1 MKTESKKQ
9 LANHREF
16 YNATLR
22 VKCEEK
28 SGSIYWYGYDDSNL
42 KTVTTRTTRGCG
54 RLSKTVGNPWKRI
67 SKKVAEEILT
77 KYGITAEQFIAY
89 CNEDPELMSELEAQ
103 RAEEER
109 AELLDFF
116 MSKPLTSSD
125 ALQVATEAE
134 IQLAKLAE
142 EKAETA
148 DNTAAENVETTG
160 NTIVETKS
168 LQHGAITYYVD
179 GKRVSREIALN
190 AAKENRKG
198 NLFTFETGCWNE
210 NTKTVNYKTLMIIA
224 ECTIK
229 IQKKAFLHDLGF
241 SVIVSGVEVKTFY
254 ASKDITYD
262 IKQARQNAVV
272 LANKI
277 ARAYICGAFGVRIMG
292 GCDIKILNA
301 PITEPDIDD
310 YAVSTYAQD
319 AAIAAE
325 IEQAPA
331 GVQEST
337 NVETKGNL
345 PDLTEYKVKISM
357 FGNKT
362 PMFSITVN
370 GKPMNGNFRNWS
382 KKAVDAWVL
391 KAYEEREQ
399 YPNMTIEVP
408 RAVAALHLNSFACNP
423 RIVREMNV
431 LLTGMSEY
439 ERAQIAEYEKSFNE
453 EGIQPARP
461 VWPDF
466 EDTVSSV
473 AEALALVAKHFP
485 GRLEYDS
492 CGYDYRDGQYY
503 CYRNDPAKVYV
514 IVDGSFPCK
523 FIIIRS
529 FDGVFATRVRIA
541 SPQVKATE
549 SVAETTSPKSAEPEL
564 KQVAVVPC
572 GAHTVASGTEAFA
585 LIAPYFPNGIKYDGV
600 DYGYRG
606 ETHFIFYDEP
616 TKMSVIVASD
626 EEQRRIEYID
636 IMSAGNKRLM
646 TVIISKTLAK
656 VTENV
661 STKFNQPPAQGQ
673 VVGESTSDKK
683 KVASKKKIKPK
694 NNSQAERWLEGA
706 KVDGEGRYY
715 VVPELSYKN
724 FTENTNWNP
733 CFYVVTASLKLRRV
747 GLKFAIELAKAG
759 CAIEISKDV
768 VPTLAK

>member
-1 MKTESKKQ
+1 MKTESKNQ

-89 CNEDPELMSELEAQ
+89 SNEDTELMSELEAQ

-109 AELLDFF
+109 AEQLNFF
-116 MSKPLTSSD
+116 ESMPLTSID

-134 IQLAKLAE
+134 IQMAE
-142 EKAETA
+142 LVA
-148 DNTAAENVETTG
+148 DTAAENVETTG

-179 GKRVSREIALN
+179 GKRVSR
-190 AAKENRKG
+190 
-198 NLFTFETGCWNE
+198 
-210 NTKTVNYKTLMIIA
+210 
-224 ECTIK
+224 
-229 IQKKAFLHDLGF
+229 KKALDIAATNRNGNPF
-241 SVIVSGVEVKTFY
+241 IIRTESGVLRPVALDISVVAKKVNSWQIMISVSVNGYNVRSFSRDTTHPDTVKS
-254 ASKDITYD
+254 AKHRAHCLVDLIAVTY
-262 IKQARQNAVV
+262 IEG
-272 LANKI
+272 
-277 ARAYICGAFGVRIMG
+277 AYGVDLTG
-292 GCDIKILNA
+292 EFTILNQLDEQY
-301 PITEPDIDD
+301 TEPNVDE
-310 YAVSTYAQD
+310 YSVSTDAQD
-319 AAIAAE
+319 VAIAAE
-325 IEQAPA
+325 IEQASA
-331 GVQEST
+331 DVQEAT

-370 GKPMNGNFRNWS
+370 GKSMNGNFRNWS

-549 SVAETTSPKSAEPEL
+549 SVTETTSPKSAEPEL

-572 GAHTVASGTEAFA
+572 GAHTVASGAEAFA
-585 LIAPYFPNGIKYDGV
+585 LIAPYFPNGIKYDGI

-661 STKFNQPPAQGQ
+661 STKFNQPTAQGQ

-694 NNSQAERWLEGA
+694 KISQAEHWLEGA

-759 CAIEISKDV
+759 CAIEISKDA